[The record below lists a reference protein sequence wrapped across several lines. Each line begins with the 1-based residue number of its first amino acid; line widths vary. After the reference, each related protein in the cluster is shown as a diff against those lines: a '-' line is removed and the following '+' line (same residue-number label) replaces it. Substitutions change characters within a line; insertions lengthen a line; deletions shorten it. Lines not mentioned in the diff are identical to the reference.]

1 MNLDALSSEDENA
14 DTDAESGAHS
24 DSLPV
29 TSQQMHS
36 VRLQRVAHTLTL
48 TDIEEKGTSVQEYA
62 PTGTSHKTG
71 PPRALQTNRHGQG
84 CSEWRAAAAAGE
96 SSNKQ

>member
-24 DSLPV
+24 DSLPA

-36 VRLQRVAHTLTL
+36 VRLHCVTHTLT
-48 TDIEEKGTSVQEYA
+48 
-62 PTGTSHKTG
+62 
-71 PPRALQTNRHGQG
+71 
-84 CSEWRAAAAAGE
+84 
-96 SSNKQ
+96 